1 MKHDQTPEDLAA
13 RIASLSISAPADHI
27 DVDAAVRAGTRRRRR
42 RHLAVAG
49 VVAGVVAVAGS
60 AAVATQAGHDRSNT
74 MATPRFGSASVTA
87 QDLGGRWTAVRVDG
101 RDVTSWRDAGGIP
114 ANLVIGADGA
124 PNGWQVNRAC
134 GPLVGGSFTLHAD
147 GSFTATLPPP
157 GFQSCPMLSTQPP
170 DLMDAVARTAYVA
183 VAEPA
188 DSATRTLRFLDS
200 RRRLVALWREDATI
214 GSGAAL
220 CKKVL
225 GRGATS
231 DGTFTTV
238 ERIRTK
244 HLAGAETRSEDV
256 LPGVPG
262 GSVAV
267 YCSATEA
274 GSPARYA
281 VTADAHKVRLRSA
294 G

>member
-1 MKHDQTPEDLAA
+1 MATP
-13 RIASLSISAPADHI
+13 SF
-27 DVDAAVRAGTRRRRR
+27 
-42 RHLAVAG
+42 
-49 VVAGVVAVAGS
+49 GS
-60 AAVATQAGHDRSNT
+60 AAV
-74 MATPRFGSASVTA
+74 TA
-87 QDLGGRWTAVRVDG
+87 QALGGRWTAVRIDG
-101 RDVTSWRDAGGIP
+101 RDVTSWRDASGNP

-134 GPLVGGSFTLHAD
+134 GPLVGGSFTLHAE

-170 DLMDAVARTAYVA
+170 DLVDAVARTAHA
-183 VAEPA
+183 VMEKPA
-188 DSATRTLRFLDS
+188 GSATRTLRFLDS
-200 RRRLVALWREDATI
+200 HRRLVAMWREDASI
-214 GSGAAL
+214 SSGAAL

-238 ERIRTK
+238 ERIRAK
-244 HLAGAETRSEDV
+244 HLAGAKTKSEDV

-262 GSVAV
+262 GTVAV
-267 YCSATEA
+267 HCSTTEPD
-274 GSPARYA
+274 SPVRYA